1 MVEETIVDANLNE
14 KMIIWKQE
22 QSLDQNLGYREFI
35 NLLKMF
41 LSYRSQLINFQ
52 EQIICL
58 VFA

>member
-35 NLLKMF
+35 NLLKTNV
-41 LSYRSQLINFQ
+41 LIIQKPVN
-52 EQIICL
+52 
-58 VFA
+58 